1 MDMLHGAGGGGGGW
15 VFCCCEGAKC
25 GCCALYE
32 KWEEVISKKDTNSNI
47 QSHPTLPNL
56 GPPLFLAPVRRE
68 RGTMYIWSAQIYI

>member
-1 MDMLHGAGGGGGGW
+1 MGLVVVVVAGCFAAARGQNA
-15 VFCCCEGAKC
+15 VVVP
-25 GCCALYE
+25 LYE